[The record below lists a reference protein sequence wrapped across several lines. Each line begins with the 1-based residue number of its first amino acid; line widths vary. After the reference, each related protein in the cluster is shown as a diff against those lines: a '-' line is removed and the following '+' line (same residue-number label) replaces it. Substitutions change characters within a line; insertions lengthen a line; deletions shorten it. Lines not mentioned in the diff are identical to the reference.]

1 MGWLRSRWDYVS
13 GILFVVLFVVAFLFT
28 DDAGNTP
35 GELTSFYANSDNQT
49 KQFTA
54 FFIFLAAM
62 LAFLWFLGTLRAELF
77 RAEGGDA
84 PLTAVGFASGISF
97 AVVMFGAVAF
107 FSSPAF
113 MASDDNFRFDPNTA
127 DFMLDVGY
135 GLFVAALVLASLLL
149 LSVALIAYRSR
160 FLPLWVA
167 WVSVPAAIALLFG
180 VFFFP
185 IFALLLWVLIVS
197 VVMLVRAWRP
207 ARPAEPTAGT
217 AV

>member
-13 GILFVVLFVVAFLFT
+13 GILFVVLYLVAFMLS

-35 GELTSFYANSDNQT
+35 AEVTSFYTDSGNQT
-49 KQFTA
+49 KQFAA

-62 LAFLWFLGTLRAELF
+62 LAFLWFLGTLRGELF
-77 RAEGGDA
+77 RAEGADA

-97 AVVMFGAVAF
+97 AVLMIASVTF

-113 MASDDNFRFDPNTA
+113 MASDDNFQFNPNTA

-160 FLPLWVA
+160 FVPLWVA
-167 WVSVPAAIALLFG
+167 WVSVPAGIALLFG
-180 VFFFP
+180 VFFVPVFV
-185 IFALLLWVLIVS
+185 LLLWVLLVS
-197 VVMLVRAWRP
+197 IVMLVRAWRP
-207 ARPAEPTAGT
+207 ARSGEPTMGT
-217 AV
+217 AD